1 MIERRWEHQLG
12 PLRHPKKK
20 YIWTNGKP
28 SSEFKMILTFCY
40 VVRPSIK
47 VLRWS
52 HGEAR
57 GRKSSISDSRGIKSA
72 YTQLPAYPGS
82 SVWWFAFVWP
92 QRGFWAAES
101 PQIKKKIKKK
111 AERLGNASEVRQKA
125 INICTNK
132 EKESENMHRQ
142 LSRASWIFFFLTFH
156 PRHEKAPTRMRQ
168 THKHTRSLA
177 GSTHPSSLRH
187 AVDKR

>member
-12 PLRHPKKK
+12 PLWHPKKK
-20 YIWTNGKP
+20 NIWTNGKP

-52 HGEAR
+52 HGEGR

-101 PQIKKKIKKK
+101 PQIKKNKKRRQRGWGTLQRWGK
-111 AERLGNASEVRQKA
+111 KPLTYAQTKRRSLRTCTASSVALLGFFSFWRFIRDMK
-125 INICTNK
+125 K
-132 EKESENMHRQ
+132 RQ
-142 LSRASWIFFFLTFH
+142 LACVRHTNTRAHLQAAHIPPHSDTL
-156 PRHEKAPTRMRQ
+156 
-168 THKHTRSLA
+168 
-177 GSTHPSSLRH
+177 
-187 AVDKR
+187 